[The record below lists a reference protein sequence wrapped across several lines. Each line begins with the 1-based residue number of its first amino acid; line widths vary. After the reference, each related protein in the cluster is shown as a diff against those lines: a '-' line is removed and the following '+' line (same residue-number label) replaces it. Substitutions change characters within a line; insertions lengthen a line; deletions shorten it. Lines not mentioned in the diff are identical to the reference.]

1 MKRKR
6 ISRMLAVLLAFTM
19 VFTMMPAMVWADGGS
34 TSSKVSNNI
43 ANKYTS
49 TTIIGTYNEPWFA
62 ADLAAYAK
70 ANSGTAYVMSA
81 EQKQVYLDWV
91 IPKAE
96 KATSPGDL
104 SKYILSL
111 VALRYDPTNITT
123 ESGDK
128 VNAVKALTDMVNAD
142 STAVTNYFTLPY
154 VIIALSQDDA
164 YATSEQMNKL
174 LKSVIDQKSDWMS
187 TSWGPDAMTA
197 MLLAIAGHTDYEG
210 IPEAIEESKTA
221 LTEAVWSDNA
231 NTNNANSLGLALAAF
246 SAIGVDPNTVVKDN
260 QALVDRLL
268 TFKNDAGDG
277 FLRDGRENAM
287 ATEQA
292 FRGLIATNAYKE
304 GGYNLYDFSDHGT
317 LAPAVATKEQPVIPD
332 QPPVQDED
340 LISVWFTLLGD
351 EKHGNNGQIHTY
363 KNGTINKAWIEK
375 TAVKVAKGS
384 KAKDVIEKALTANN
398 ITSVN
403 KSGHYISE
411 VNGLAEFDNGPNS
424 GWLYNYNGVEV
435 DLSIDQQAVNDG
447 DSIVLFYT
455 DDYTK
460 EKGAESWLPSTPS
473 TPDVSTSGSSGSA
486 TTTTTTQVAVKDDTA
501 TATVKDENAKEII
514 KQAEANMSK
523 EIVID
528 VKKDD
533 VKEAEKVKVDI
544 SVTTAKDVLDKTEAD
559 LTVNTP
565 AGSVTLTQD
574 ALKEAVAEA
583 KGKTISVEVALV
595 SKPTEIQQNA
605 AGINGHIIAVTIT
618 SDDKAITTFGGKTL
632 TIKSE
637 IPAKLNGKTVIAIY
651 IADDGKIEKMTG
663 KLVTEN
669 GKDFYEF
676 ETPHLST
683 FALADADEV
692 KIDEPEQ
699 DKPSQDE
706 ADKAAEQKAKIK
718 KVKTT
723 LTLSTK
729 GIKKGIKVTV
739 KVPESKKADKTGI
752 IIYRSTS
759 KNAKPYAVYKKVS
772 TKGSTYIIR
781 NTKNVKG
788 KNLTKGKTYYYKARA
803 YKVINGKT
811 YYGPMSAIKSIK
823 AK

>member
-19 VFTMMPAMVWADGGS
+19 VFTMMPAMAWADGGS
-34 TSSKVSNNI
+34 TGLDNQASGTLDFYKYGDSHSSMLGNNWYEGNELKAEQNEKSEVLQSSYKYISACVTIPEGKTLNDYTVDWYYGKTYSSTGEGYTKVSVSG
-43 ANKYTS
+43 AGK
-49 TTIIGTYNEPWFA
+49 
-62 ADLAAYAK
+62 
-70 ANSGTAYVMSA
+70 GTAGAQNQISY
-81 EQKQVYLDWV
+81 Y
-91 IPKAE
+91 
-96 KATSPGDL
+96 
-104 SKYILSL
+104 
-111 VALRYDPTNITT
+111 
-123 ESGDK
+123 
-128 VNAVKALTDMVNAD
+128 NAD
-142 STAVTNYFTLPY
+142 SSTWGFYNFMITPDTREQGTFYYYAEISDGTNKISSAKCQAV
-154 VIIALSQDDA
+154 VII
-164 YATSEQMNKL
+164 
-174 LKSVIDQKSDWMS
+174 
-187 TSWGPDAMTA
+187 
-197 MLLAIAGHTDYEG
+197 
-210 IPEAIEESKTA
+210 
-221 LTEAVWSDNA
+221 TEKE
-231 NTNNANSLGLALAAF
+231 NTN
-246 SAIGVDPNTVVKDN
+246 
-260 QALVDRLL
+260 
-268 TFKNDAGDG
+268 
-277 FLRDGRENAM
+277 
-287 ATEQA
+287 
-292 FRGLIATNAYKE
+292 
-304 GGYNLYDFSDHGT
+304 
-317 LAPAVATKEQPVIPD
+317 
-332 QPPVQDED
+332 PPVQDED

-351 EKHGNNGQIHTY
+351 EAHGNNGQIHTY
-363 KNGTINKAWIEK
+363 KNGTINTAWIEK
-375 TAVKVAKGS
+375 TAVKVPKGS
-384 KAKDVIEKALTANN
+384 KAKDVIEKALTDKN
-398 ITSVN
+398 ITYIN
-403 KSGHYISE
+403 KSGYYISE

-424 GWLYNYNGVEV
+424 GWLYHYNGVEV
-435 DLSIDQQAVNDG
+435 NLSIDQQAVNDG

-460 EKGAESWLPSTPS
+460 EKGAESWTPSTPS

-486 TTTTTTQVAVKDDTA
+486 TTTTPTQVAVKDDTA

-514 KQAEANMSK
+514 KQAEANKSK

-565 AGSVTLTQD
+565 AGSVTLPQD

-605 AGINGHIIAVTIT
+605 AGTNGHIIAVTIK
-618 SDDKAITTFGGKTL
+618 SDDKAITTFGGKSL
-632 TIKSE
+632 TIKAE
-637 IPAKLNGKTVIAIY
+637 IPAKLNGKTVIAIH

-723 LTLSTK
+723 VTLSTK

-759 KNAKPYAVYKKVS
+759 KNAKPYAVYKKVA
-772 TKGSTYIIR
+772 TKGSTYSIR

-788 KNLTKGKTYYYKARA
+788 KKLTKGKTYYYKARA